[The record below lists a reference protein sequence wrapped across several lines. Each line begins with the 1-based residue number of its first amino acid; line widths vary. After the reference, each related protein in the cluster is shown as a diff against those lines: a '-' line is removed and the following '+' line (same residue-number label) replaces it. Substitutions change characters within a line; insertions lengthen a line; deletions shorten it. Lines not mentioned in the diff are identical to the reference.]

1 MFLIHALI
9 RGLSYGIAAWQ
20 TCSSSLGVR
29 SPSTAHDTEAPWPPK
44 LTVPRCLQFCRQA
57 LMCGALW
64 LACSLLL
71 HYSFKHTSDTEQ
83 LTLITLQMVTPE

>member
-1 MFLIHALI
+1 
-9 RGLSYGIAAWQ
+9 
-20 TCSSSLGVR
+20 
-29 SPSTAHDTEAPWPPK
+29 
-44 LTVPRCLQFCRQA
+44 
-57 LMCGALW
+57 MCGALW